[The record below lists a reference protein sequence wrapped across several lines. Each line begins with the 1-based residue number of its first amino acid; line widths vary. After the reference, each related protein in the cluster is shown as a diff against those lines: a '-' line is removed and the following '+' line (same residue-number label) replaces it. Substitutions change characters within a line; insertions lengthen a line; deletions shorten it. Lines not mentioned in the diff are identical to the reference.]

1 MLLSYRDY
9 VGTAYIL
16 LHTLSVILETHT
28 LIRAI
33 ISRVFTCKRLED
45 LEQCEHVEDLNTE
58 EKMQYPTPKLI
69 HTLTE
74 YKTNVHRAGPFIL
87 ADIVSIF

>member
-28 LIRAI
+28 LICAI

-45 LEQCEHVEDLNTE
+45 LEYVEDLNTE

>member
-28 LIRAI
+28 LIHAI
-33 ISRVFTCKRLED
+33 LSRVFTCKH

-74 YKTNVHRAGPFIL
+74 YKTNVHRVGPFIL